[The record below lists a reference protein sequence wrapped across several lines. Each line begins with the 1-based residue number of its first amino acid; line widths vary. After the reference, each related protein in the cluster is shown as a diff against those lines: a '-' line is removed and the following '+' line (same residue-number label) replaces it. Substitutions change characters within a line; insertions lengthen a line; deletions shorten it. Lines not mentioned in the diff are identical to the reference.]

1 MSFAEFSSNLNPE
14 ISADDMVT
22 TLTIWFL
29 FGGIVDSGDMW
40 LFDYF

>member
-1 MSFAEFSSNLNPE
+1 MSFAVFSSNLNSE

-22 TLTIWFL
+22 TLTIWFV

-40 LFDYF
+40 FFNYF